1 MAVTFVLGRAG
12 TGKTYTCIEA
22 IARELSRGP
31 GGSALILL
39 VPEQASFQ
47 MERALATR
55 LPTGGYTRA
64 AVLSFTRL
72 AQRVF
77 NETGPAPPL
86 LTPQTRGV
94 ALRLV
99 VAQRSERLRVLARAA
114 RRPGFCA
121 ALGRIVEQLVQE
133 NVTPEELRAAAE
145 RIGQPGVSEKVRELA
160 ELYAGYLEWLGSGR
174 VDPAARLAVLRQR
187 LPQVTWLRDA
197 SIWVDGFAGFTG
209 QELET
214 LVELA
219 RLTRAVT
226 ITLLVDPYAPAITRP
241 GATPD
246 ELGLFY
252 RTERTWQRLQR
263 RFEEAGVAVG
273 PPVRLTP
280 RVVPRFEAAEDL
292 ARLEAGLAG
301 DPEAGGAHNCAGIG
315 PLAPPTAVRVV
326 ECPTHR
332 DELRA
337 AARWI
342 RAQIADSG
350 GRLRFRDFALI
361 ARDLEPFVATIAEV
375 FGEYDI
381 PYFLDRR
388 RPMRVHPLARLLP
401 ELLAAARTDL
411 DPRSMVRL
419 LRTRLLPVSRGQAEE
434 LESLVLKT
442 GVRGAELWRKEHW
455 SLDENG
461 RQTAAWHAHRV
472 RIVEALEP
480 LRALARC
487 GRSEHGAT
495 WARALTQVLAGLRVR
510 RRMEGWIRAARR
522 AARWESAETHRLAWE
537 AVCSILE
544 DLYAVLGATR
554 LTVEEVCDV
563 VNSAL
568 AEVTLGMAPPTVDQ
582 VLVSAIERSRHPD
595 IRYAWVF
602 AFNEGIFPARA
613 GEDLVLST
621 VERQL
626 LEREGLPALPTRRQD
641 ALGERLLAYIAL
653 TRPSGGLTISY
664 ATVDD
669 NGDALPAS
677 SLLLEVRRALPS
689 LTVERPDA
697 GAPPVCLHELA
708 GQYLRARR
716 DPRYAAWRRR
726 CERVCDW
733 VRQRLGRAV
742 ELEQLL
748 TGLKYRNAPEAIGNY
763 RQPAGEDP
771 GVVWRASPSEIETYL
786 RCPFRHFTQH
796 GLRLD
801 AQRAPRPL
809 RWDLGEL
816 AHELLAHVTRRATAS
831 AADVSTLSDKD
842 WSALLKE
849 AVHDFWSR
857 RPADLSQRRPDLVQL
872 GNLLGERLRDLVL
885 AHAARWRRGR
895 FTPLYCEQ
903 PFDPR
908 GDSGSLR
915 AAELTLPDG
924 GRVHVRGRI
933 DRVDVAAVNGRRLVL
948 VYDYKS
954 TAERVAGSYLIGTR
968 LQILLYLLAVS
979 EALRES
985 QDVVPA
991 GVLIAPLYPDLAR
1004 VVVGNTAAYA
1014 AVELMNLYR
1023 PRGMFSEEA
1032 AALLDLEHRNGAS
1045 PVAHMRRRMDG
1056 GYYRGD
1062 DAVAATKITEA
1073 IELARQTALVAAE
1086 GVSAGK
1092 IDVAPLLDGDRLA
1105 CATCDFATVCRF
1117 DWTFNRPRAAE
1128 RALPCV
1134 SAEGATDEAD

>member
-22 IARELSRGP
+22 IARELSRSP
-31 GGSALILL
+31 EGSPLVLL

-55 LPTGGYTRA
+55 VPTGGYTRA

-77 NETGPAPPL
+77 NETGPEPRL

-94 ALRLV
+94 ALHLV
-99 VAQRSERLRVLARAA
+99 VAQRAERLRVLARAA
-114 RRPGFCA
+114 RRPGFCT

-133 NVTPEELRAAAE
+133 NITPGELRAAAE
-145 RIGQPGVSEKVRELA
+145 RTGQPSVFDKVDELA

-174 VDPAARLAVLRQR
+174 IDPAARLAVLRER

-197 SIWVDGFAGFTG
+197 SVWVDGFAGFTG

-219 RLTRAVT
+219 RLARAVT
-226 ITLLVDPYAPAITRP
+226 ITLLVDPHALAITRP
-241 GATPD
+241 RETPD
-246 ELGLFY
+246 ELSLFY
-252 RTERTWQRLQR
+252 RTELTWQRLLR
-263 RFEEAGVAVG
+263 RFEEAGVVMN
-273 PPVRLTP
+273 PPERLTP
-280 RVVPRFEAAEDL
+280 PVVPRFAAAEDL

-301 DPEAGGAHNCAGIG
+301 EPEAAASDTCEGTG
-315 PLAPPTAVRVV
+315 PAARPTAVRIV

-419 LRTRLLPVSRGQAEE
+419 LRTRLLPVSRAQAEE

-442 GVRGAELWRKEHW
+442 GVRGAELWRKERW

-461 RQTAAWHAHRV
+461 RQTVAWLPQRV

-480 LRALARC
+480 LRALARR
-487 GRSEHGAT
+487 GRPEDGAT
-495 WARALTQVLAGLRVR
+495 WARALGQVLAGLRVR
-510 RRMEGWIRAARR
+510 RRVEGWIRAARR
-522 AARWESAETHRLAWE
+522 ASRWESAETHRLAWE

-544 DLYAVLGATR
+544 DLHAVLGATK
-554 LTVEEVCDV
+554 LTVEEVSDV

-613 GEDLVLST
+613 GEDLILST
-621 VERQL
+621 AERQM
-626 LEREGLPALPTRRQD
+626 LEEGGLPALPSRRQD
-641 ALGERLLAYIAL
+641 TLGERLLAYIAL
-653 TRPSGGLTISY
+653 TRPSLGLTISY

-677 SLLLEVRRALPS
+677 SLLADVRRALPS
-689 LTVERPDA
+689 LAVERPDA

-716 DPRYAAWRRR
+716 DPRYASWRWR
-726 CERVCDW
+726 CERVCEW
-733 VRQRLGRAV
+733 VRRQPGRAV
-742 ELEQLL
+742 ELEPLL
-748 TGLKYRNAPEAIGNY
+748 AGLGYRNAPEPIGNY
-763 RQPAGEDP
+763 RQPGGEDP
-771 GVVWRASPSEIETYL
+771 GVVWRASPSEIEKYL
-786 RCPFRHFTQH
+786 RCPFQHFARH

-801 AQRAPRPL
+801 PQRAPRPV

-816 AHELLAHVTRRATAS
+816 AHDLLARVTRQAVNRAANV
-831 AADVSTLSDKD
+831 AALSDED
-842 WSALLKE
+842 WCALLQE
-849 AVHDFWSR
+849 AANDFWSQ
-857 RPADLSQRRPDLVQL
+857 RPADLQQRRPDLVEL
-872 GNLLGERLRDLVL
+872 GKVLGERLRDLVL

-895 FTPLYCEQ
+895 FTPWYCEE
-903 PFDPR
+903 PFDPH
-908 GDSGSLR
+908 GEAGSLR
-915 AAELTLPDG
+915 AVELTLRDG
-924 GRVHVRGRI
+924 GRVHVCGRI

-954 TAERVAGSYLIGTR
+954 TVNRVSGTYLIGDR
-968 LQILLYLLAVS
+968 LQVFLYLLALTQ
-979 EALRES
+979 ALRAS
-985 QDVVPA
+985 PDVVPA
-991 GVLIAPLYPDLAR
+991 GVLIAPLYPDLDR
-1004 VVVGNTAAYA
+1004 VAQGNTAAEA
-1014 AVELMNLYR
+1014 SVERMNLYR
-1023 PRGMFSEEA
+1023 PRGLFSTEA
-1032 AALLDLEHRNGAS
+1032 AALLDLDHRNGAS
-1045 PVAHMRRRMDG
+1045 PVAHMRRRKDG
-1056 GYYRGD
+1056 GYYDGD
-1062 DAVAATKITEA
+1062 DAVAPTKITDYVT
-1073 IELARQTALVAAE
+1073 LASRTALVAAE
-1086 GVSAGK
+1086 GVAAGR
-1092 IDVAPLLDGDRLA
+1092 IDVAPLLDGNRLA

-1128 RALPCV
+1128 QALPCL
-1134 SAEGATDEAD
+1134 SAEGGNDEAD